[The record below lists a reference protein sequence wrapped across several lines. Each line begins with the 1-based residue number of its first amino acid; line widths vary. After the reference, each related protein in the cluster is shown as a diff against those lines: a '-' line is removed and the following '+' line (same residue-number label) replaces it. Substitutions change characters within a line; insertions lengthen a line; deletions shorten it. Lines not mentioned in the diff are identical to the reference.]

1 MNVRRLKLESRLKPS
16 TMAPIAAPSPA
27 QFVASMG
34 MGINLGNVL
43 DAPKEGQWAA
53 PAEER
58 YFDSY
63 AAAGFRSVRVPCR
76 WSQHTSTTPPYITAH
91 NPFLARVF
99 EVAGW
104 SISRKLRTVIN
115 AHHDDWLD
123 GAADDAAFTR
133 ALDRLVAIWR
143 AVGER
148 FAHVPDNLLAFE
160 VYNEPHLNM
169 TTRWLNRMNAAVLA
183 VLPSRVSRIPV
194 GPLRHF
200 AARTSRPSARPTR
213 RVPSFWVGCGG

>member
-1 MNVRRLKLESRLKPS
+1 MSLVSAHVDNP
-16 TMAPIAAPSPA
+16 
-27 QFVASMG
+27 
-34 MGINLGNVL
+34 
-43 DAPKEGQWAA
+43 
-53 PAEER
+53 
-58 YFDSY
+58 
-63 AAAGFRSVRVPCR
+63 
-76 WSQHTSTTPPYITAH
+76 PPYITAH

-183 VLPSRVSRIPV
+183 VLPSRVSWIP
-194 GPLRHF
+194 
-200 AARTSRPSARPTR
+200 
-213 RVPSFWVGCGG
+213 

>member
-1 MNVRRLKLESRLKPS
+1 MRQRRASGRRL
-16 TMAPIAAPSPA
+16 
-27 QFVASMG
+27 
-34 MGINLGNVL
+34 
-43 DAPKEGQWAA
+43 
-53 PAEER
+53 AEER

-143 AVGER
+143 AVGKR

-183 VLPSRVSRIPV
+183 VLPSRVSRIP
-194 GPLRHF
+194 
-200 AARTSRPSARPTR
+200 
-213 RVPSFWVGCGG
+213 